1 LSDGKIFDTTGRLT
15 SEVVIKTVQMHISIL
30 ISRSGFTAW
39 GVQLARRANLTL
51 DRPGQGQRLHCARA
65 SSASRL
71 TLTSITCPPER
82 GTCAPAE
89 ARHLQRK
96 SSLEENVP

>member
-1 LSDGKIFDTTGRLT
+1 
-15 SEVVIKTVQMHISIL
+15 
-30 ISRSGFTAW
+30 
-39 GVQLARRANLTL
+39 
-51 DRPGQGQRLHCARA
+51 
-65 SSASRL
+65 L